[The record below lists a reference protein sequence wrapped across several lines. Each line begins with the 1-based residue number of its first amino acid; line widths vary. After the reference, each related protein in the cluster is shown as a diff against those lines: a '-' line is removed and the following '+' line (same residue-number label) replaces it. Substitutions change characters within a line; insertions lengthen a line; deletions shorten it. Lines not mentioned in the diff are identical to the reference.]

1 MIHITLICA
10 AGMSTSM
17 LTQRMQKAAE
27 SKNLEVEIIAMPE
40 SKFRKYKGET
50 EVLLLGPQVRYLLEE
65 IKAEFQ
71 PKGMKVAVIDMKDYG
86 MMNGEKVL
94 EDALKLLG

>member
-40 SKFRKYKGET
+40 SKFRKYK
-50 EVLLLGPQVRYLLEE
+50 
-65 IKAEFQ
+65 
-71 PKGMKVAVIDMKDYG
+71 
-86 MMNGEKVL
+86 
-94 EDALKLLG
+94 